1 MTLIRV
7 NNKVEHDVNS
17 MVEGFINY
25 YSTLADILAKM
36 LPKATN
42 KYYINVIK
50 DFEHMI

>member
-1 MTLIRV
+1 
-7 NNKVEHDVNS
+7 

-25 YSTLADILAKM
+25 YSTLADILVKM

-50 DFEHMI
+50 DFEHMIYGDHFNLTSVSEN